1 MASKEE
7 QGERLR
13 LLAVIE
19 SIDPNA
25 ARVLDDVSIAV
36 LRDVVRRVEARTAPT
51 QKETVW
57 RAPSAALRT
66 PGSVDAVIAELNSR
80 GRDRWRS

>member
-25 ARVLDDVSIAV
+25 VRVIHDVPIAV
-36 LRDVVRRVEARTAPT
+36 LRDVVRRVEARTAST

-66 PGSVDAVIAELNSR
+66 PGSVDAVIADLQRR
-80 GRDRWRS
+80 GLDRWRS